1 MGKRWG
7 RLGLAGMVRD
17 PQGPALLQAFTVS
30 GISSVLLT
38 RAYLSATGYPQLGG
52 GGFHLAHVLW
62 GGLGMLV
69 ALSLAL
75 TYLGQRSRFLT
86 AVVGGVGFGLFID
99 EVGKFVTADNDY
111 FYRPAAAV
119 IYLVFAGLVVL
130 SRELRQATTVTND
143 PQRLA
148 GALDLAFDGICDG
161 LTQRRRLQALAML
174 GPAEQDTPAEA
185 AVRQLLFNLPEPH
198 RGATLA
204 GRLAAL
210 VNRGWDRVEALVRQ
224 EWTAVLAVVSLL
236 LQLVAALGAAV
247 ALGLAL
253 AGGPVLLDGGERHLV
268 SLVGITAG
276 SLFAGGFAV
285 RGVLALRGRRQRA
298 FASFRLAVL
307 TNILVTDVFG
317 FGLFQFG
324 AVLWVGYDLLLW
336 GGVSAELVRLGRQRA
351 VRGTG

>member
-143 PQRLA
+143 PPRSPHRA
-148 GALDLAFDGICDG
+148 PSTRPTRTPGWPA
-161 LTQRRRLQALAML
+161 RRRSSRYTCPGNCR
-174 GPAEQDTPAEA
+174 GPATRP
-185 AVRQLLFNLPEPH
+185 
-198 RGATLA
+198 
-204 GRLAAL
+204 
-210 VNRGWDRVEALVRQ
+210 
-224 EWTAVLAVVSLL
+224 
-236 LQLVAALGAAV
+236 
-247 ALGLAL
+247 
-253 AGGPVLLDGGERHLV
+253 
-268 SLVGITAG
+268 
-276 SLFAGGFAV
+276 
-285 RGVLALRGRRQRA
+285 GRRPP
-298 FASFRLAVL
+298 SPGW
-307 TNILVTDVFG
+307 TYG
-317 FGLFQFG
+317 
-324 AVLWVGYDLLLW
+324 
-336 GGVSAELVRLGRQRA
+336 
-351 VRGTG
+351 